1 MPDHA
6 LQPENPSNTRILI
19 VEDEALLAYAL
30 EELLIHDGFTIAG
43 VAGRLEA
50 ALDII
55 ATGNCDAAILDANL
69 AGTSSAPA
77 ATALTALGVPFIVVS
92 GYSAAQ
98 LQEVSFE
105 GAIHLQKPCDINA
118 LTAALRELLKTR

>member
-1 MPDHA
+1 MLNHA
-6 LQPENPSNTRILI
+6 LQAVSVSSARILI
-19 VEDEALLAYAL
+19 VEDEAMLAYVL

-77 ATALTALGVPFIVVS
+77 ATALAARGVPFIVVS
-92 GYSAAQ
+92 GYSPDQ
-98 LQEVSFE
+98 LQEVAFE

-118 LTAALRELLKTR
+118 LTRALRGLLKPR